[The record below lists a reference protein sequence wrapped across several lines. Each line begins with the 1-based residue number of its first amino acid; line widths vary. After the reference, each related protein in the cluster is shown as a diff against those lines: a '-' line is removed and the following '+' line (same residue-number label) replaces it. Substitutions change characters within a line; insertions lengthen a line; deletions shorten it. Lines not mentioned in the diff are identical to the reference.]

1 MSTHSSL
8 SFASNTDEEVLDN
21 SKISDWI
28 AQIFSKIVFVSLEI
42 ASVSDKVFTGWG

>member
-8 SFASNTDEEVLDN
+8 SFASNMEDEEVSRYN

-42 ASVSDKVFTGWG
+42 ASVSD